1 MRSNNRAIDGVLL
14 PINLAFGISLL
25 LERFE
30 HSLPHAS
37 FDPAVEAACHGT
49 PRPISLWQVSPGR
62 TGSHDPE
69 DGIEDQAMILGWTSD
84 FWFLWWQ
91 QRSQLLPLLIC

>member
-1 MRSNNRAIDGVLL
+1 VLL

-37 FDPAVEAACHGT
+37 FDPAVEAACHY
-49 PRPISLWQVSPGR
+49 
-62 TGSHDPE
+62 
-69 DGIEDQAMILGWTSD
+69 
-84 FWFLWWQ
+84 
-91 QRSQLLPLLIC
+91 